1 MAEAR
6 GAASLASD
14 DTAAAPHTLAQAE
27 TASSKSSSALDK
39 ETEAEKETS
48 QDDERDEDKRRA
60 QEIRDQELEQQ
71 AVDEGHDADIPSS
84 IGYVLD
90 ERGEAKRRKSIA
102 DRSRPTTAKGASKE
116 TATAVADADV
126 EKGLAG
132 DAKPDG
138 DASGQDEEQ
147 EHDPNVVWWDGPD
160 DPQNPFN
167 WPTWHKA
174 LNCTLISALT
184 FVTPLASSIFA
195 PGVPA
200 LMAEFHSD
208 SNELAAFVVSV
219 YVLGFAFGPLLI
231 APLSEI
237 YGRNIVYHVC
247 NVCFIAFVVGC
258 ALAPSLNTLIAFRF
272 LSGVFGSCP
281 LTNGGGSIADMVS
294 QEHRGAAMASF
305 AVGPLLGPIIG
316 PVAGGFL
323 ASAKG
328 WRWVFWLLV
337 ILSGFLSVVFF
348 FSMRETYAP
357 LLLERKARRL
367 RKETGNPLLRSKL
380 DAGLTSA
387 DYFQRGIFRPL
398 KMLAFSP
405 IVLIFA
411 LYMAVVYGYLYLMF
425 TSVTEVFQST
435 YGFGTNTVGLVYLG
449 LGVGSMAG
457 MVFFSAMSDRYTRRM
472 AAKEGQ
478 GMKPEYRLQMLP
490 LAAVL
495 LPIGFFIYGWTAEY
509 HKHWIA
515 PILGM
520 VVIGFA
526 NLVIFMSLQLYL
538 VDAFTIYAA
547 SALAANTVVR
557 SIAGAVLP
565 LAGLQMYAKLGLG
578 WGNSLLGFIALA
590 LVPAPFFINKYGEY
604 LRKRF
609 EIKDL

>member
-1 MAEAR
+1 VEKEI
-6 GAASLASD
+6 ASR
-14 DTAAAPHTLAQAE
+14 AAA
-27 TASSKSSSALDK
+27 
-39 ETEAEKETS
+39 
-48 QDDERDEDKRRA
+48 KR
-60 QEIRDQELEQQ
+60 EHELEQQ

-102 DRSRPTTAKGASKE
+102 DRSRPTTAKSNAAKE
-116 TATAVADADV
+116 TVTAADADV
-126 EKGLAG
+126 EKGG
-132 DAKPDG
+132 DG
-138 DASGQDEEQ
+138 DDGEAADAFDAPD
-147 EHDPNVVWWDGPD
+147 DPNIVWWDGPD
-160 DPQNPFN
+160 DPYNPYN

-174 LNCTLISALT
+174 LNCVLISALT
-184 FVTPLASSIFA
+184 FITPLASSIFA
-195 PGVPA
+195 PGVPE
-200 LMAEFHSD
+200 LMAEFRSD

-231 APLSEI
+231 APMSEI
-237 YGRNIVYHVC
+237 YGRNVVYHVC
-247 NVCFIAFVVGC
+247 NVGFIAFVVGC
-258 ALAPSLNTLIAFRF
+258 ALAPSLNSLIAFRF

-294 QEHRGAAMASF
+294 QEHPGAAMASF

-316 PVAGGFL
+316 PVVGGFL

-328 WRWVFWLLV
+328 WRWVFWLIV
-337 ILSGFLSVVFF
+337 IISGFLAVVLF

-357 LLLERKARRL
+357 LLLERKTRRL
-367 RKETGNPLLRSKL
+367 RKETGNQQLRSKL
-380 DAGLTSA
+380 DAGLTSK
-387 DYFQRGIFRPL
+387 DYFKRGILRPL

-425 TSVTEVFQST
+425 TSITEVFQTT

-449 LGVGSMAG
+449 LGVGSMSG
-457 MVFFSAMSDRYTRRM
+457 MVFVSAMSDRYTRKM

-490 LAAVL
+490 LGAVM
-495 LPIGFFIYGWTAEY
+495 LPIGLFIYGWTAEY

-515 PILGM
+515 PIIGM

-526 NLVIFMSLQLYL
+526 NLVIFMAVQLYL
-538 VDAFTIYAA
+538 IDAFTVYAA
-547 SALAANTVVR
+547 SSLAANTVVR

-590 LVPAPFFINKYGEY
+590 LVPAPFFIQKHGEY